1 MDATTIDCELRGPAA
16 WITLDRPEAMN
27 SLSPG
32 LLDEL
37 EAAIDSVEA
46 NPAVHVVVLTGSGRA
61 FCAGADLSFV
71 FEALERGEGE
81 AALSSFIARAA
92 TVLGRFE
99 SLSKPVIA
107 AVNGTALAGGLEL
120 ILCCD
125 LVVAAESAR
134 IGDGHANY
142 GLLPG
147 AGGSARLVRKV
158 GPTRAKQMLFTG
170 DLLPAADLEA
180 SGLVNS
186 VVPDHELIAAV
197 DALVE
202 KIAQKSPIGLA
213 AMKQL
218 VYDAQEQPLDVAL
231 RSEQEALES
240 HLQSHDMREGLAAFR
255 EKRTP
260 HFEGR

>member
-1 MDATTIDCELRGPAA
+1 MSGKTIHCEKRGPAV

-37 EAAIDSVEA
+37 EAAIDSIEDD
-46 NPAVHVVVLTGSGRA
+46 PAVRVVVLTGAGRA

-71 FEALERGEGE
+71 FEALERGEGPAE
-81 AALSSFIARAA
+81 LASFIKRAA
-92 TVLGRFE
+92 AVLGRLE
-99 SLSKPVIA
+99 SLPKPVIA
-107 AVNGTALAGGLEL
+107 GVNGLALAGGLEI

-134 IGDGHANY
+134 LGDGHANY

-147 AGGSARLVRKV
+147 AGGAARLVRKV
-158 GPTRAKQMLFTG
+158 GPSRAKQLLFTG
-170 DLLPAADLEA
+170 DLLVAGDLEA

-186 VVPDHELIAAV
+186 VVPDEELIGAI
-197 DALVE
+197 DKLVA
-202 KIAQKSPIGLA
+202 KIAQKSPLGLA

-218 VYDAQEQPLDVAL
+218 VGDALEQPLAIAL
-231 RSEQEALES
+231 RSEQKALEA
-240 HLQSHDMREGLAAFR
+240 HLHSYDVREGLSAFR
-255 EKRTP
+255 EKRAP